1 MFTLRFTFRDLN
13 GEYYTIKSF
22 ETTNEVKSYLDK
34 EYRLYKGRCMG
45 MVDYADYLKD
55 IKINSNAKNKKNELV
70 STGGRQFK

>member
-1 MFTLRFTFRDLN
+1 MFTLRFTMRDFN
-13 GEYYTIKSF
+13 GVYHTIKSF

-34 EYRLYKGRCMG
+34 EYRLYKGRCIG

-55 IKINSNAKNKKNELV
+55 IKINSNAKNKKNEPV

>member
-45 MVDYADYLKD
+45 MVDYADYLQELK
-55 IKINSNAKNKKNELV
+55 SKNNGTIKKNEYV

>member
-1 MFTLRFTFRDLN
+1 MFTLRFTFKDN
-13 GEYYTIKSF
+13 DGVYYAINSF

-45 MVDYADYLKD
+45 MVDYADYLQELK
-55 IKINSNAKNKKNELV
+55 SKNNGTIKKNEYV